1 MQQLDING
9 KQIKAAATLAGYS
22 LTELADKLGVSRST
36 LYAYVSGVLQP
47 PKQRIRQIA
56 SLTGTNVD
64 YFRQAGPAASP
75 PDDTLELVEAVLSSS
90 NAFAAIPLIQARLD
104 RLSERDRANTM
115 LRLGNSLVIDGQ
127 YQEAIDW
134 LIRARELFDA
144 LKDPHSS
151 GRCSQTLGFCYA
163 NIGPLRRAQ
172 SCFEEA
178 GARLNPDSR
187 WKAQSAL
194 AVVAERRGDC
204 EWGLALIKDV
214 EAKFHEPAVALYV
227 RGIRANILTTMGR
240 WQDVYDLEIEAL
252 ELAEKMEAKDQIGER
267 LISLVFASI
276 YTGRADTEARI
287 AQASGYFQAHS
298 DKARK
303 SFYSTALSLYWLWKG
318 DYTKAQREAE
328 RALESAIRGRFRRVE
343 IAAYLR
349 LAETS
354 ILTGRLK
361 EALNYVRQAAAYS
374 ESYEYAGECDYAQSL
389 TAYLAVQSGNT
400 ALAREHLAS
409 LEARDSWHAVSPAR
423 ELFDAAKAIL
433 DERDWNRDEAIE
445 ALQGKGICFIPAFQT
460 AALMPVSHV

>member
-1 MQQLDING
+1 MQHAEING
-9 KQIKAAATLAGYS
+9 KQIKAAATLAGFS
-22 LTELADKLGVSRST
+22 LTELADKLGLSRST

-47 PKQRIRQIA
+47 PKQRIKQIA
-56 SLTGTNVD
+56 SLTGTSVD
-64 YFRQAGPAASP
+64 YFRQSGPAGNA
-75 PDDTLELVEAVLSSS
+75 PDDTLQLVDAVLSSA
-90 NAFAAIPLIQARLD
+90 NAAAAIPLIQTRLD
-104 RLSERDRANTM
+104 RLSDKDRANTM
-115 LRLGNSLVIDGQ
+115 LRLGNTLVIDGQ

-134 LIRARELFDA
+134 LIRARELFDK

-172 SCFEEA
+172 ACFEEA
-178 GARLNPDSR
+178 GTRLNPDAR

-214 EAKFHEPAVALYV
+214 EAKFHDPAVALYV
-227 RGIRANILTTMGR
+227 RGIRANILTTMGQ
-240 WQDVYDLEIEAL
+240 WQAVYDLEIEAL
-252 ELAEKMEAKDQIGER
+252 ELAEKMDAKDQIGER

-303 SFYSTALSLYWLWKG
+303 AFYSTALSLYWLWKG
-318 DYTKAQREAE
+318 DYAKAQRDAE
-328 RALESAIRGRFRRVE
+328 RALESAIKGRFRRVE

-354 ILTGRLK
+354 LLMGRMK
-361 EALNYVRQAAAYS
+361 EALNYARQATAYA
-374 ESYEYAGECDYAQSL
+374 ESYEYAGERDYAQSL
-389 TAYLAVQSGNT
+389 TAFLAAQSEDK
-400 ALAREHLAS
+400 ALAKEHLEA
-409 LEARDSWHAVSPAR
+409 LQARDTWHAVSPAL
-423 ELFDAAKAIL
+423 ELTEAANALLEGTTWNCDEAAKG
-433 DERDWNRDEAIE
+433 
-445 ALQGKGICFIPAFQT
+445 LQSKGICFIPAFQT
-460 AALMPVSHV
+460 AAVSTETHV